1 MIRQV
6 VYVALDG
13 VESPDDRTKA
23 IEAACNWDWLAEYRL
38 VEVTPYSNWD
48 GRTTGVEKPA
58 AGAYGYYLFF
68 EKD

>member
-6 VYVALDG
+6 VYVAMDNI
-13 VESPDDRTKA
+13 ESADERTKA

-38 VEVTPYSNWD
+38 ISSVPFMSGSAEAASVA
-48 GRTTGVEKPA
+48 KP
-58 AGAYGYYLFF
+58 GTSGYYLFF

>member
-6 VYVALDG
+6 VFVSLRDAP
-13 VESPDDRTKA
+13 SDDERTKA

-38 VEVTPYSNWD
+38 VDTSLFSNRKAQAAQPSD
-48 GRTTGVEKPA
+48 VPA
-58 AGAYGYYLFF
+58 FGYYLFF

>member
-6 VYVALDG
+6 VFVPLQDAT
-13 VESPDDRTKA
+13 SDDERTKA

-38 VEVTPYSNWD
+38 IDTSLFSN
-48 GRTTGVEKPA
+48 REALAAEPA
-58 AGAYGYYLFF
+58 KAPVFGYYLFF

>member
-6 VYVALDG
+6 VYVPLDNI
-13 VESPDDRTKA
+13 ESADERTKA

-38 VEVTPYSNWD
+38 VDTSRYTNWD
-48 GRTTGVEKPA
+48 ARVTGVDKPA
-58 AGAYGYYLFF
+58 AGTYGYYLFF